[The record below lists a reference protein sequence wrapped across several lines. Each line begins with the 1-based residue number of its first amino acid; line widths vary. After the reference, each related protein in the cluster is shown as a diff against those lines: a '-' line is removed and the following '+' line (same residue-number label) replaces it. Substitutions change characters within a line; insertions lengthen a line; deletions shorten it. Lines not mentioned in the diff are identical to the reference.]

1 MTEAFLR
8 NVSLFRG
15 LSGEEIAAVAKNTT
29 SRRFGRGST
38 IILAE
43 QQGDAFFII
52 QKGRVKVSVSRE
64 GGREVILSLLG
75 VGQVFGE
82 LSLLD
87 GKPRSADV
95 TATEATELIMLIM
108 LRRPDFLRLITEKPS
123 IVIGLLTELA
133 SRLRKVDYN
142 IAGLALLDVT
152 NRVSKTLLQLANEG
166 GGQEEHGVLLKN
178 RPTHQQ
184 LAQMSGT
191 TRETVTRVLKQLEEQ
206 GYIECSGRNIVILSD
221 ATIAPDVG

>member
-64 GGREVILSLLG
+64 GGREVILSFLG

-95 TATEATELIMLIM
+95 TATEATELIM

-166 GGQEEHGVLLKN
+166 GELEERGVLLKN

-191 TRETVTRVLKQLEEQ
+191 TRETVTRVLRQLEEQ

-221 ATIAPDVG
+221 ATIAPDGG

>member
-8 NVSLFRG
+8 NVALFRG
-15 LSGEEIAAVAKNTT
+15 LSAEEIEAVAKSTT
-29 SRRFGRGST
+29 SRTFGRGST

-95 TATEATELIMLIM
+95 TATEATELIML
-108 LRRPDFLRLITEKPS
+108 RRPDFLRLITEKPS

-133 SRLRKVDYN
+133 SRLRKVDYK

-166 GGQEEHGVLLKN
+166 GEQEERGVLLKN

-191 TRETVTRVLKQLEEQ
+191 TRETVTRVLRQLEEQ
-206 GYIECSGRNIVILSD
+206 GYIECRGRNIVILSD
-221 ATIAPDVG
+221 ATIGPDGT

>member
-8 NVSLFRG
+8 NVALFRG
-15 LSGEEIAAVAKNTT
+15 LSGVEIEAVAKNTT
-29 SRRFGRGST
+29 SRKFGRGST

-95 TATEATELIMLIM
+95 TATETTELIM

-133 SRLRKVDYN
+133 ARLRKVDYK
-142 IAGLALLDVT
+142 IVSLALLDVT
-152 NRVSKTLLQLANEG
+152 NRVSKTLLQLASEG
-166 GGQEEHGVLLKN
+166 GEQQDQGVLLKN

-191 TRETVTRVLKQLEEQ
+191 TRETVTRVLRQLEEQ

-221 ATIAPDVG
+221 ATIAPDEA

>member
-8 NVSLFRG
+8 NVALFRG

-95 TATEATELIMLIM
+95 TATEATELIML
-108 LRRPDFLRLITEKPS
+108 RRPDFLRLITEKPS

-133 SRLRKVDYN
+133 SRLRKVDYK

-152 NRVSKTLLQLANEG
+152 NRVSKTLLQLADEG
-166 GGQEEHGVLLKN
+166 GEQEEHGVLLKN

-191 TRETVTRVLKQLEEQ
+191 TRETVTRVLRQLEEQ

-221 ATIAPDVG
+221 ATIAPDRG

>member
-1 MTEAFLR
+1 MTEAFLL
-8 NVSLFRG
+8 NVPLFRG
-15 LSGEEIAAVAKNTT
+15 LSSEEIEALAKNTT
-29 SRRFGRGST
+29 SRQFGRGST

-43 QQGDAFFII
+43 QEGDAFFII

-64 GGREVILSLLG
+64 GGKEVILSFLG
-75 VGQVFGE
+75 EGQVFGE

-95 TATEATELIMLIM
+95 TAIEVTELIM

-123 IVIGLLTELA
+123 IVIGLLKELA
-133 SRLRKVDYN
+133 SRLRKVDYK
-142 IAGLALLDVT
+142 IAGLALLDAT
-152 NRVSKTLLQLANEG
+152 NRVSKTLLQLAAEG
-166 GGQEEHGVLLKN
+166 GERDDRGVLVKN

-191 TRETVTRVLKQLEEQ
+191 TRETATRVLKQLEEQ
-206 GYIECSGRNIVILSD
+206 GYIECRGRDIMILSD
-221 ATIAPDVG
+221 VNEPSDEA

>member
-64 GGREVILSLLG
+64 GGREVILSFLG

-95 TATEATELIMLIM
+95 TATEATELIM

-166 GGQEEHGVLLKN
+166 GEQEEHGVLIKN

-191 TRETVTRVLKQLEEQ
+191 TRETVTRVLRQLEEQ
-206 GYIECSGRNIVILSD
+206 GYIKCSGRNIVILSD
-221 ATIAPDVG
+221 ATIAPDGR

>member
-8 NVSLFRG
+8 NVPLFRG
-15 LSGEEIAAVAKNTT
+15 LSGEEIEAVAKNTT

-43 QQGDAFFII
+43 QEGDAFFII
-52 QKGRVKVSVSRE
+52 QQGRVKVSVSRE

-95 TATEATELIMLIM
+95 IATETTELIM

-123 IVIGLLTELA
+123 IVIALLTELT
-133 SRLRKVDYN
+133 SRLRKVDYK

-152 NRVSKTLLQLANEG
+152 NRVSKTLLQLASEG
-166 GGQEEHGVLLKN
+166 GERHEQGVLLTN

-191 TRETVTRVLKQLEEQ
+191 TRETVTRVLRQLEEQ
-206 GYIECSGRNIVILSD
+206 GYIECRGRDILILRD
-221 ATIAPDVG
+221 ATVESGG

>member
-64 GGREVILSLLG
+64 GGREVILSFLG

-95 TATEATELIMLIM
+95 TATEATELIM

-166 GGQEEHGVLLKN
+166 GEQEEHGVLIKN

-191 TRETVTRVLKQLEEQ
+191 TRETVTRVLRQLEEQ

-221 ATIAPDVG
+221 ATIAPDGR

>member
-64 GGREVILSLLG
+64 GGREVILSFLG

-95 TATEATELIMLIM
+95 TATEATELIM

-152 NRVSKTLLQLANEG
+152 NRVSKTLLQIANEG
-166 GGQEEHGVLLKN
+166 GEQEEHGVLIKN

-191 TRETVTRVLKQLEEQ
+191 TRETVTRVLRQLEEQ

-221 ATIAPDVG
+221 ATIAPDGR

>member
-8 NVSLFRG
+8 NVALFRG
-15 LSGEEIAAVAKNTT
+15 LSAEETEAVAKSTT
-29 SRRFGRGST
+29 SRRFGRGSA

-95 TATEATELIMLIM
+95 TATEATELIML
-108 LRRPDFLRLITEKPS
+108 RRPDFLRLITEKPS

-133 SRLRKVDYN
+133 SRLRKVDYK

-166 GGQEEHGVLLKN
+166 GEQEEHGVLLKN

-191 TRETVTRVLKQLEEQ
+191 TRETVTRVLRQLEEQ
-206 GYIECSGRNIVILSD
+206 GYIECRGRNIVILSD
-221 ATIAPDVG
+221 ATIGPDGA

>member
-15 LSGEEIAAVAKNTT
+15 LSGEEIEAVAKNTT
-29 SRRFGRGST
+29 SRQFGRGST

-95 TATEATELIMLIM
+95 TATETTELIMLK
-108 LRRPDFLRLITEKPS
+108 RPDFLRLITEKPS

-133 SRLRKVDYN
+133 SRLRKVDYK
-142 IAGLALLDVT
+142 IAGLALHDVT
-152 NRVSKTLLQLANEG
+152 NRVSKTLLHLASEG
-166 GGQEEHGVLLKN
+166 GEQQEQGVLLKN

-191 TRETVTRVLKQLEEQ
+191 TRETVTRVLRQLEEQ
-206 GYIECSGRNIVILSD
+206 GYIECAGRNIVILSD
-221 ATIAPDVG
+221 ATIAPDEA